1 MTRWLLAVALGLVA
15 AWLGYGRALSVKG
28 GSAHTMRPAIFGL
41 AALRALA
48 VAFVAAVLFA
58 APWGRATPLPPLV
71 AIDVSRSPLRAAGD
85 DSTAGTAWRTAI
97 ADSLRAARAL
107 ADASTPVVFVGDSLR
122 DVPHDALTAMR
133 PVDASSRVRAAVDR
147 AASLGRA
154 LILVTDGQVDD
165 AESLAD
171 APAGSRVIT
180 LPTSTRGDIALSELA
195 APGTATGGD
204 TIAVGVTAI
213 AGPKATVDGTVTLL
227 LDGSA
232 AASVPLPA
240 LAAGSTTRLNARV
253 ALPRGAKL
261 SLLQAAVQVSG
272 DVEPRNDTLG
282 IAVEVG
288 DRPAAVF
295 VSTAP
300 DLDVREA
307 LGVLRGALDVP
318 TRAYLRLAPGVWRV
332 EGTLAPV
339 AESEV
344 RTRAREAGLL
354 IVHGDTAWGSTLGTG
369 TTTAGSPLAR
379 ALWVPASPTALA
391 RAGENARTPEWYAL
405 DAPTSPLFAALSML
419 PFDSLPPVTLAGP
432 ARGTFDVL
440 RARLGRRGEPI
451 AAISGTDA
459 NGARTVVVSG
469 SGWAGWSLR
478 GGRSR
483 EAFTALWGAI
493 FDWLSAGRGD
503 VRAARPVAGMLREGD
518 AVQWRRGG
526 ADSVVALRVSRR
538 VARGAA
544 AASTSASAPAV
555 AEPPLTVRFTAGRF
569 EAPAGQLPAGVY
581 DVTAPGGASLLVVN
595 ASREWVP
602 RPATASVPTV
612 RAIGSTGDAP
622 RLADKGWPFVLALL
636 LLCAEWIGR
645 RYVGQR

>member
-1 MTRWLLAVALGLVA
+1 MTRWLLAVALGLLA
-15 AWLGYGRALSVKG
+15 AWLGYGRALSAKG
-28 GSAHTMRPAIFGL
+28 GSSHTLRPAIFGL

-48 VAFVAAVLFA
+48 VICVAAVLFA

-71 AIDVSRSPLRAAGD
+71 AIDVSQSPLRAAGD
-85 DSTAGTAWRTAI
+85 DSTAGAAWRKAV
-97 ADSLRAARAL
+97 ADSLAAARAL
-107 ADASTPVVFVGDSLR
+107 ADARTPLVFVGDSLR
-122 DVPHDALTAMR
+122 DMPHDALSSMR
-133 PVDASSRVRAAVDR
+133 PVDAASRVRAAVDR

-165 AESLAD
+165 ADALAD

-180 LPTSTRGDIALSELA
+180 VPASTRGDVALSELA
-195 APGTATGGD
+195 APATATGGD
-204 TIAVGVTAI
+204 TIAVGVTAV
-213 AGPKATVDGTVTLL
+213 AGAKATADGSLTIL
-227 LDGSA
+227 LDGTA
-232 AASVPLPA
+232 VATMQLPA
-240 LAAGSTTRLNARV
+240 LAAGATTRLNARV

-261 SLLQAAVQVSG
+261 SVLQAAVQVSG

-282 IAVEVG
+282 VAVEVG

-295 VSTAP
+295 ISTAP

-369 TTTAGSPLAR
+369 ARPLAR
-379 ALWVPASPTALA
+379 ALWVPASPTAIA

-405 DAPTSPLFAALSML
+405 DAPASPMLAALSML

-432 ARGTFDVL
+432 ARGSFNVV
-440 RARLGRRGEPI
+440 RARLGRRGEPV
-451 AAISGTDA
+451 AAIAGADA
-459 NGARTVVVSG
+459 NGARTVSISG

-493 FDWLSAGRGD
+493 FDWLAAGRGD
-503 VRAARPVAGMLREGD
+503 ARAARPVAGMLREGEP
-518 AVQWRRGG
+518 VQWRRGG
-526 ADSVVALRVSRR
+526 EAPVVALSVSRR
-538 VARGAA
+538 AVRGTVA
-544 AASTSASAPAV
+544 APADTTQ
-555 AEPPLTVRFTAGRF
+555 PPLTVRFTAGRF
-569 EAPAGQLPAGVY
+569 EAPAGQFPAGVY
-581 DVTAPGGASLLVVN
+581 DVAAPGGASLLVVN

-602 RPATASVPTV
+602 RPATAAVPVV
-612 RAIGSTGDAP
+612 RAIGAAGDTP
-622 RLADKGWPFVLALL
+622 RVADKGWPFILALL
-636 LLCAEWIGR
+636 LLCAEWVGR

>member
-1 MTRWLLAVALGLVA
+1 MTRWLLAVALGLLA
-15 AWLGYGRALSVKG
+15 AWLGYGRALSAKG
-28 GSAHTMRPAIFGL
+28 GSSHTLRPAVFGL

-48 VAFVAAVLFA
+48 VIFVAAVLFA

-85 DSTAGTAWRTAI
+85 DSTASAAWRKAV
-97 ADSLRAARAL
+97 ADSLTAARAL
-107 ADASTPVVFVGDSLR
+107 ADAQTPLVFVGDSLR
-122 DVPHDALTAMR
+122 DMSHDALSSMR
-133 PVDASSRVRAAVDR
+133 PSDAASRVRAAVDR
-147 AASLGRA
+147 AASLGRT

-165 AESLAD
+165 AEALAD

-180 LPTSTRGDIALSELA
+180 LPSSTRGDVALSELA
-195 APGTATGGD
+195 APATATGGD
-204 TIAVGVTAI
+204 TIAVGVTAV
-213 AGPKATVDGTVTLL
+213 AGAKATGDGTLTVL

-232 AASVPLPA
+232 VASVPIPA

-261 SLLQAAVQVSG
+261 AVLQAAVQVSG

-295 VSTAP
+295 ISTAP

-354 IVHGDTAWGSTLGTG
+354 IVHGDTAWGSTLGNGAAG
-369 TTTAGSPLAR
+369 TRGAPLAR
-379 ALWVPASPTALA
+379 ALWVPASPTAIA

-405 DAPTSPLFAALSML
+405 DAPASPLLAALSML

-432 ARGTFDVL
+432 ARGRFDVL
-440 RARLGRRGEPI
+440 RARLGRRGEPV
-451 AAISGTDA
+451 AAIAGTDA
-459 NGARTVVVSG
+459 NGARTVIVSG

-518 AVQWRRGG
+518 AMQWRRGG
-526 ADSVVALRVSRR
+526 ADSVVNLRVSRR
-538 VARGAA
+538 AGRSAA
-544 AASTSASAPAV
+544 ATTDTTT
-555 AEPPLTVRFTAGRF
+555 PPLTVRFTAGRF

-581 DVTAPGGASLLVVN
+581 DVAAPGGASLLVVN

-602 RPATASVPTV
+602 RPATASVPVV
-612 RAIGSTGDAP
+612 RATGAAGDAP

-636 LLCAEWIGR
+636 LLSAEWIGR